1 MEKYDSYKFSGID
14 WIGEIPSHW
23 EAVKLKYLTESRK
36 ELSEDGCEELLSV
49 TESRGIVKRQ
59 ELKGN
64 DENLSRSENLTGYRL
79 VKQGNLVNNIML
91 MWKRGLG
98 VSPYNGIVSPAY
110 SVFSFK
116 NNCHPEYFH
125 YLLRSEEYIT
135 EFRRNS
141 TGVVMSRLRLYDDSF
156 GSVFSYYPPLNE
168 QQLISSYL
176 DKKTEQIDSMIEKI
190 KKKIELLKEQ
200 RTSLINQCV
209 TKGLDPNVEMKDSGV
224 EWIGQ
229 IPKHWDTKKVK
240 YLIEDY
246 LGIKIGPFGSS
257 LKLDTLT
264 EDGIKVYGQG
274 NVIKN
279 DFTLGHRHIPIE
291 RFESDFTQ
299 YEIYDGD
306 VLITMM
312 GTTGK
317 SKVFKESYK
326 RGILDSHLLRL
337 RFKKNSF
344 ISELFTTIL
353 QESDYIFNQL
363 KLTSKGSIMEGLNSS
378 IVKQLTLMTP
388 PISEQQQIIEHLD
401 NQNRLFDKTVYL
413 EEKRIEF
420 LKEYRQSLIS
430 STVTGKVRVTEDMI

>member
-224 EWIGQ
+224 EWIGE